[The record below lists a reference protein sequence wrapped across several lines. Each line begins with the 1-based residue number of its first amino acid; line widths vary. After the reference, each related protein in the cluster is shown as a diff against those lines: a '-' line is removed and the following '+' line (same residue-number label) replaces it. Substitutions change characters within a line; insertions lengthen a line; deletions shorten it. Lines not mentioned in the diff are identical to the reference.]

1 MDAITQE
8 KSLNIFEFIEYQIEI
23 QQKYIQ
29 KEISAEDAM
38 ELTGKMF
45 TRLHLNMKEIN
56 SRKN

>member
-29 KEISAEDAM
+29 KEISVEDAM
-38 ELTGKMF
+38 ELIGKMF